1 MNHQIGPEPLLRMIQ
16 FLPDPVQRRLRAR
29 KHQFYSTPDSHYK
42 ASTEDVA
49 DGFFT
54 GRLQVA
60 F

>member
-1 MNHQIGPEPLLRMIQ
+1 MIQ